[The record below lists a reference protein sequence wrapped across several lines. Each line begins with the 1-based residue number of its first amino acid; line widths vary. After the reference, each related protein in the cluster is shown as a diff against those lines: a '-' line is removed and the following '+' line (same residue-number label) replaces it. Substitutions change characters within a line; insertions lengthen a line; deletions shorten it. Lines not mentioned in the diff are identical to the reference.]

1 MIDQR
6 LKEETEKWIDKIEK
20 ELESTGF
27 YDEEGK
33 EFLLNI
39 HAYVDDSKYW
49 LDQGDL
55 IKAFE
60 AIIWAWAW
68 YEICLR
74 LEILKNINKPEE
86 EE

>member
-1 MIDQR
+1 MLEQELR
-6 LKEETEKWIDKIEK
+6 HETEKWIARIER
-20 ELESTGF
+20 ELETTGF

-39 HAYVDDSKYW
+39 HAYLDDSKYW

-55 IKAFE
+55 VKAFE

-68 YEICLR
+68 YEICIR
-74 LEILKNINKPEE
+74 LEILKNINVPEE
-86 EE
+86 ED